1 MKKQKVIQTVNEF
14 SQDINL
20 NELFERLIVAE
31 KIDKGLEQIEKG
43 QTVSHEKVVAHFR
56 KKWQK

>member
-20 NELFERLIVAE
+20 NELFERLIVAD

-43 QTVSHEKVVAHFR
+43 QTVSHDKVVAHFR

>member
-1 MKKQKVIQTVNEF
+1 MKKQKVIQTINEF
-14 SQDINL
+14 SKEVDL

-31 KIDKGLEQIEKG
+31 KIEKGLEQIEKG
-43 QTVSHEKVVAHFR
+43 QTISHEKVVAYFQ